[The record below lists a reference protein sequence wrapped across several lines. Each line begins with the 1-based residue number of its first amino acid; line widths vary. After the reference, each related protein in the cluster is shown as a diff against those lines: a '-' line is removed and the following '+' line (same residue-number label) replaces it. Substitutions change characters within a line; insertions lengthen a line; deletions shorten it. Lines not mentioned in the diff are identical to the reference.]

1 MKAAEL
7 RGMPAEQ
14 LDLTL
19 KEEVKNLFHMRVQ
32 SATERLETPSQI
44 RKAKRNIARIKTVQR
59 ERQLAAAREKAA
71 KEKKETKPPAP
82 APQKKEPK
90 PVPAATA
97 KTEAK
102 PAAKK

>member
-7 RGMPAEQ
+7 RGMTVEQ

-44 RKAKRNIARIKTVQR
+44 RKAKRNIARIHTVQR
-59 ERQLAAAREKAA
+59 ERQLAALIQAA
-71 KEKKETKPPAP
+71 KEKKE
-82 APQKKEPK
+82 
-90 PVPAATA
+90 
-97 KTEAK
+97 AK
-102 PAAKK
+102 PAAAAVKKEVKPAAAPEKKPVKPVAKK